1 MRKITSLTISLSF
14 VGLSIYLIVQG
25 YINTPAFATLCAFSI
40 FSGLS
45 IVNYDLGLQ
54 KRVEWKRIERALR
67 LKEGSPTTM
76 PRLTEPVMNMLWESY
91 RTSREESMVAQQ
103 SIQRVVSWSMAVG
116 AAIITG
122 LTFLKSLNHPS
133 PLLMAI
139 VGWLVI
145 AILGLLSATQYLGE
159 VGRMLRA
166 GYYARQ
172 IERILCHQ
180 MELDECSSRLM
191 WEGFLS
197 QRGRRLHRSYRFG
210 ALASFGGVIISQVAP
225 FLIFDSPWYL
235 STMAFIA
242 AIASLGLAY
251 SIGDNYMKRFPSEDA
266 EDSDPIQSLLQES

>member
-1 MRKITSLTISLSF
+1 MILIVMRRIVKMRKIISLTVSLTF
-14 VGLSIYLIVQG
+14 VGLSIYLIVRRH
-25 YINTPAFATLCAFSI
+25 INTPAFATLCAFSI

-54 KRVEWKRIERALR
+54 ERVKRRRIEREWH
-67 LKEGSPTTM
+67 LKERSPTSVT
-76 PRLTEPVMNMLWESY
+76 RHAESVINLLWESY

-103 SIQRVVSWSMAVG
+103 SMQRVVSWSMAVG

-133 PLLMAI
+133 PLLMAV
-139 VGWLVI
+139 VGWFVI
-145 AILGLLSATQYLGE
+145 AVLGLLSATQYLGE

-172 IERILCHQ
+172 IERILCQQ
-180 MELDECSSRLM
+180 MELDECSPRLM

-197 QRGRRLHRSYRFG
+197 QKGRRLHRSYGLG
-210 ALASFGGVIISQVAP
+210 AVASFGGVITSQVIP

-235 STMAFIA
+235 RTTAFA
-242 AIASLGLAY
+242 GAIASLSLVL
-251 SIGDNYMKRFPSEDA
+251 RPSLISEH
-266 EDSDPIQSLLQES
+266 